1 MAKSFSNSTSSFTT
15 SGTSTSTIVSH
26 SSSSSISSAVSSS
39 LTKGLNGKR
48 RKRPTHQAHHVI
60 ETAIPQSVVDK
71 NTDFTW
77 YACVFFIHIITL
89 ALLGLKVPT
98 FFQQNWKTPNHILPF
113 KENGHQLISI
123 FNVVIVIIK
132 IITIT
137 IDVVIVFLFF
147 LCNLL
152 TRISFCK

>member
-39 LTKGLNGKR
+39 LAKGLNGKR

-60 ETAIPQSVVDK
+60 ETAIPHSVVDK

-77 YACVFFIHIITL
+77 YACVFFINIITL

-98 FFQQNWKTPNHILPF
+98 FFSRIGRH
-113 KENGHQLISI
+113 LII
-123 FNVVIVIIK
+123 FPPSRKMATN
-132 IITIT
+132 
-137 IDVVIVFLFF
+137 
-147 LCNLL
+147 
-152 TRISFCK
+152 